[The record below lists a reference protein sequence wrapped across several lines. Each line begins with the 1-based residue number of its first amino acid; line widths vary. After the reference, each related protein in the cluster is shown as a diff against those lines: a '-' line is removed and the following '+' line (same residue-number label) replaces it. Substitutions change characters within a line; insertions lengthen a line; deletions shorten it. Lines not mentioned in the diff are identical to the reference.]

1 LIARYVIENKMAD
14 LYVVAGVNT
23 TRELQ
28 KSLIEDAV
36 IESAKCLGRMHDT
49 EVGVN
54 FNLAASPFRK
64 NVE

>member
-1 LIARYVIENKMAD
+1 MAD